1 MFNDPKV
8 KIGLDVGTT
17 YVKLVKLKCRRKR
30 IELADYRVEPSDA
43 DLGKTLKNVAGWL
56 DKKTVNTSVS
66 GTSTVIRYALFPKM
80 SRDEFSKSLTF
91 EIQKHI
97 PFPMEEVYSDNFIL
111 KDDLPDN
118 KMLVLLAAVK
128 KDFLN
133 QRLAL
138 FNEAGIK
145 VNAVD
150 IDSLAIIN
158 GFNFNHPAGAL
169 KDKAQDIKN
178 KTIAI
183 LNIGAAESN
192 LSILESGIPYLS
204 RDIHFA
210 GNNLTQ
216 SIMEKA
222 GVDLNTAEQ
231 MKVNPEKESLEKI
244 KPAIES
250 ALNNLASEIRTSFD
264 YYESQNAS
272 SATKIF
278 ISGGGGSFPGIK
290 EMLGV
295 LLNIEIEQ
303 WDPFKQIKIPASID
317 QQRLK
322 SLSGQLAVAAGLAI
336 R

>member
-1 MFNDPKV
+1 MFSDHKV

-17 YVKLVKLKCRRKR
+17 YVKLVKLKCHGKGT
-30 IELADYRVEPSDA
+30 ELADYRIERSDA
-43 DLGKTLKNVAGWL
+43 DLGKTLKVVSGWL
-56 DKKTVNTSVS
+56 DKKAVINTSVS
-66 GTSTVIRYALFPKM
+66 GASTVMRYALFPKM
-80 SRDEFSKSLTF
+80 SRDEFSKSIGF

-97 PFPMEEVYSDNFIL
+97 PFPIEESYSDNSIL

-138 FNEAGIK
+138 FKEAGIN

-150 IDSLAIIN
+150 IDSLALIN
-158 GFNFNHPAGAL
+158 DFNFNYLAQEAAKKIVAL
-169 KDKAQDIKN
+169 
-178 KTIAI
+178 
-183 LNIGAAESN
+183 LNIGAIQSN

-204 RDIHFA
+204 RDIPFG

-216 SIMEKA
+216 SIMENA

-231 MKVNPEKESLEKI
+231 MKVNPEKETLDKV
-244 KPAIES
+244 KPVIES
-250 ALNNLASEIRTSFD
+250 ALNNLSSEIRTSFD

-278 ISGGGGSFPGIK
+278 ISGGGALLTGIK
-290 EMLGV
+290 ETLGA
-295 LLNIEIEQ
+295 LLNIEVEL
-303 WDPFKQIKIPASID
+303 WEPFKQIKIPASID
-317 QQRLK
+317 QQKLK
-322 SLSGQLAVAAGLAI
+322 SLSAQLAVAAGLAI